1 MHAGRQP
8 DRCANAH
15 GLRGTGDA
23 RLVSM
28 ENESSGPP
36 GLREHLARLYPG
48 ATVMA
53 IEPLGPDAGAAASG
67 KNGDSTTKAAGYGL
81 PVRIELRDGGATRQ
95 LVWRVASANEFGH
108 DRRADRAAVMVQAFE
123 DFARIPQHVQAV
135 DLGVICGDEL
145 VSTRGATEHYL
156 ITSYAPG
163 TIYAHD
169 LRRIAAERLATPR
182 DVDRVDALARY
193 LAALHTPIAP
203 PGTRYRRAIRD
214 LVGSGEGIFGIVD
227 GYPPDVPGAPAA
239 RLAAIEARCAEWRWR
254 LRGRDARLTRTHG
267 DFHPFNIVFD
277 GDVPTLL
284 DASRGGCGD
293 PADDVTALAINFV
306 LFALDAPDAPDA
318 WRHGLGVL
326 WRHLWPRY
334 LAERPDGEL
343 LEVAPPFLAWRALVV
358 ANPVFYPRMTAA
370 ARDKLLGFAE
380 DVLDEHALDPAWAEE
395 LFR

>member
-1 MHAGRQP
+1 MASEPSPPGPPGPPGRF
-8 DRCANAH
+8 
-15 GLRGTGDA
+15 
-23 RLVSM
+23 
-28 ENESSGPP
+28 GPP

-48 ATVMA
+48 AVVVA
-53 IEPLGPDAGAAASG
+53 IEPLGPDAGATAG
-67 KNGDSTTKAAGYGL
+67 STTKAAGYGL
-81 PVRIELRDGGATRQ
+81 PVRIALRDGGPDGGIERQ

-108 DRRADRAAVMVQAFE
+108 DRRADRAAAMVQAFE

-135 DLGVICGDEL
+135 DLGVIRGGEL
-145 VSTRGATEHYL
+145 LSTRGATEHYL
-156 ITSYAPG
+156 ITTYAPG
-163 TIYAHD
+163 TVYAHD
-169 LRRIAAERLATPR
+169 LRRIAAEWIATPR

-193 LAALHTPIAP
+193 LAALHTPIEA

-214 LVGSGEGIFGIVD
+214 LVGSGEGIFGIID
-227 GYPPDVPGAPAA
+227 GYPADVPGATSA
-239 RLAAIEARCAEWRWR
+239 RLAAIETACAEWRWR
-254 LRGRDARLTRTHG
+254 LRDRDARLTRTHG

-277 GDVPTLL
+277 GEAPTLL

-306 LFALDAPDAPDA
+306 LFALDAPTA

-326 WRHLWPRY
+326 WRHLWHRY
-334 LAERPDGEL
+334 LAERPDPDL
-343 LEVAPPFLAWRALVV
+343 LAVAPPFFAWRALVV

-380 DVLDEHALDPAWAEE
+380 DVLDAHQLDPTWAEE

>member
-1 MHAGRQP
+1 LH
-8 DRCANAH
+8 
-15 GLRGTGDA
+15 GTGDA
-23 RLVSM
+23 PLWEMATASSRL
-28 ENESSGPP
+28 ESGPEPWGPP

-48 ATVMA
+48 ATIVA
-53 IEPLGPDAGAAASG
+53 IEPLGPDPGATADR
-67 KNGDSTTKAAGYGL
+67 KTGDASTTKAAGYGL
-81 PVRIELRDGGATRQ
+81 PVRVELRDGDATRQ

-108 DRRADRAAVMVQAFE
+108 DRRADRAAVMIQAFE
-123 DFARIPQHVQAV
+123 DFARIPQHVEAV
-135 DLGVICGDEL
+135 DLGVIRGGEL
-145 VSTRGATEHYL
+145 VSTRDATEHYL

-163 TIYAHD
+163 TIYADD
-169 LRRIAAERLATPR
+169 LRRIATERSATPR

-203 PGTRYRRAIRD
+203 PGPRYRRAIRD
-214 LVGSGEGIFGIVD
+214 LVGSGEGIFGIID
-227 GYPPDVPGAPAA
+227 GYPAGVPGAPAD

-267 DFHPFNIVFD
+267 DFHPFNIVFA
-277 GDVPTLL
+277 GDAPTLL

-306 LFALDAPDAPDA
+306 LFALDAPGA
-318 WRHGLGVL
+318 WRDGLGVL
-326 WRHLWPRY
+326 WRQLWPRY
-334 LAERPDGEL
+334 LAERPDDDL
-343 LEVAPPFLAWRALVV
+343 LAVAPPFFAWRALVV

-380 DVLDEHALDPAWAEE
+380 GLLDEHALDPARAEE

>member
-1 MHAGRQP
+1 V
-8 DRCANAH
+8 
-15 GLRGTGDA
+15 RGTGDA
-23 RLVSM
+23 LLWGMASQPASQPSRSGSCP
-28 ENESSGPP
+28 EPAGPP

-48 ATVMA
+48 ATVVA
-53 IEPLGPDAGAAASG
+53 IEPLGPDAGATASRKDG
-67 KNGDSTTKAAGYGL
+67 GGSTTKAAGYGL
-81 PVRIELRDGGATRQ
+81 PVRIELRDGDTTRL

-135 DLGVICGDEL
+135 DLGVIRGGDL
-145 VSTRGATEHYL
+145 VSTRDASEHYL
-156 ITSYAPG
+156 ITRYAPG

-169 LRRIAAERLATPR
+169 LRRIAAERTATPR

-193 LAALHTPIAP
+193 LAALHTPISP
-203 PGTRYRRAIRD
+203 PGARYRRAIRD
-214 LVGSGEGIFGIVD
+214 LVGSGEGIYGIID
-227 GYPPDVPGAPAA
+227 GYPPEVPGAPAS
-239 RLAAIEARCAEWRWR
+239 RLSAIEARCATWRWR
-254 LRGRDARLTRTHG
+254 LRGRDGRLTRTHG

-277 GDVPTLL
+277 GDAPALL

-306 LFALDAPDAPDA
+306 LFALDAPAA

-326 WRHLWPRY
+326 WRHLWSRY
-334 LAERPDGEL
+334 LAERPDDEL
-343 LEVAPPFLAWRALVV
+343 LAVAPPFFAWRALVV
-358 ANPVFYPRMTAA
+358 ANPAFYPRMTGE

-380 DVLDEHALDPAWAEE
+380 DVLDERALDPTWAEE